1 MNTNHEMYMSMALE
15 EAMQAFKEDEI
26 PVGVVIVCNDTVI
39 AKAHNKTRQC
49 SDPTAHA
56 ELLAIQDAATVLH
69 NERLTGC
76 SMYVTKEPCA
86 MCAGAIVHARIEKIY
101 IGTAD
106 KRFGACGTVLTVC
119 GNPVLNHK
127 PEIVFGILEKECKDV
142 LQDFFK
148 QLRKKSDQAF

>member
-1 MNTNHEMYMSMALE
+1 MNITHEIYMRMALD
-15 EAMQAFKEDEI
+15 EAMQAFSEDEI
-26 PVGVVIVCNDTVI
+26 PVGAVIVCNDTVI

-56 ELLAIQDAATVLH
+56 ELLAIQDAAAVLR

-76 SMYVTKEPCA
+76 CMYVTKEPCA
-86 MCAGAIVHARIEKIY
+86 MCAGAIVHARIEKLY

-106 KRFGACGTVLTVC
+106 SRFGACGTVLTVC
-119 GNPVLNHK
+119 GNPLLNHK
-127 PEIVFGILEKECKDV
+127 PEIVFGILGKECREV

-148 QLRKKSDQAF
+148 KLRQT